1 MRKIQAILFPA
12 ISLLV
17 VVSCSPTVKTDSS
30 QDYYED
36 LSILRPVFSNDEFGT
51 DNLAEPPENPPSPD
65 IERVEVADITYK
77 LDSLLDSVALYN
89 RKKRLILGYTIQ
101 VYTGSSSVEA
111 NEIKTM
117 VYRILPGLTPR
128 VTYDLPNYKV
138 KVGKFYHRLQ
148 ALKDFSEVKRNYPNA
163 ILVPQ
168 QFSFE

>member
-17 VVSCSPTVKTDSS
+17 VVSCSPTVKTGSS

-36 LSILRPVFSNDEFGT
+36 LSILRPVFSNDESGI
-51 DNLAEPPENPPSPD
+51 DNLTEPPDNPQDPD
-65 IERVEVADITYK
+65 IEGVQVVDITYK

-89 RKKRLILGYTIQ
+89 QKKRLIQGYTIQ

-111 NEIKTM
+111 NKVKTK